1 MTGKVLKCHMLSP
14 FLWALFPMGSTEAGL
29 GRLREGD
36 FGKRGDDA
44 QGIELELP
52 HCGSAAFL
60 TRLGELGRKYAGCGC
75 FFWTEI

>member
-1 MTGKVLKCHMLSP
+1 MTCDWQGVKMPHALSTSLGFVSYGKY
-14 FLWALFPMGSTEAGL
+14 GGRIREA
-29 GRLREGD
+29 D